1 MLDRSPIAVLPG
13 LATEA
18 AAPESYRRSHLAR
31 GDAYDA
37 NLASSPFDDYLSRAE
52 AHYLGRLLGTVLPAR
67 INRYLDFAC
76 GTGRITRQLESR
88 ADESFGVDISP
99 SMLRIAR
106 TRCRFTEFVH
116 ADLTDFARQT
126 HELSGFDVVTAF
138 RFFGNAEPAL
148 RRLAGT
154 LLAVV
159 LPVAVLGVLAVDVV
173 VPVVLGPAY
182 VDATAA
188 FPLALAA
195 VVLSPLA
202 ALTLQAAALRL
213 RPEATLGSATA
224 GAVAFVLVTVT
235 AAPLWGAAGAVG
247 AMLAGTATAT
257 VAGTLALPGCTG
269 WRLPLASLAG
279 AAVVAGWGVF
289 G

>member
-13 LATEA
+13 LATEP

-31 GDAYDA
+31 GDEYDA

-148 RRLAGT
+148 RRDSLTAINRALRTGGHLILDNHRNPHALAQWAQRLTGGRSRLT
-154 LLAVV
+154 LGYFELRRLLRQAGFRVRWQRPIGFW
-159 LPVAVLGVLAVDVV
+159 LYRTGLYAKLRTVD
-173 VPVVLGPAY
+173 PAAWPENGFGHPWY
-182 VDATAA
+182 A
-188 FPLALAA
+188 PLAPDVIIAA
-195 VVLSPLA
+195 EKIHDA
-202 ALTLQAAALRL
+202 
-213 RPEATLGSATA
+213 
-224 GAVAFVLVTVT
+224 
-235 AAPLWGAAGAVG
+235 
-247 AMLAGTATAT
+247 
-257 VAGTLALPGCTG
+257 
-269 WRLPLASLAG
+269 
-279 AAVVAGWGVF
+279 
-289 G
+289 